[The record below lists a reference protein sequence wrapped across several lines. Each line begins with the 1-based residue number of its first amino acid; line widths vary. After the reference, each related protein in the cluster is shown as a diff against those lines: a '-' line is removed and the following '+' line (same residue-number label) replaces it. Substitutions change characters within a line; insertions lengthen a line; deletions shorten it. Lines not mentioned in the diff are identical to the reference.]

1 MRTGH
6 SDNFSFPLK
15 NRSDAMPLCRSGTC
29 GAGWKR
35 RRARAKTLTHG
46 EALPWENPETHHGMP
61 LCRGVRLRGQ
71 TKGHRMRRSEGT
83 AEGLKKPSIE
93 GTGLAMAEASKL
105 VGKAESTVRSWVR
118 SQQVNAWQDA
128 AGWWRI
134 DRNSLLAH
142 AAATAS
148 SKGSDRGIGIRHG
161 AQSEPSTYPQTT
173 PSERILTEA
182 LERERRLN
190 DELRAKLTAMEN
202 ERTQHMA
209 EMRALL
215 SKDGNGGK
223 EGVLSR
229 WIRR

>member
-1 MRTGH
+1 MG
-6 SDNFSFPLK
+6 
-15 NRSDAMPLCRSGTC
+15 
-29 GAGWKR
+29 
-35 RRARAKTLTHG
+35 
-46 EALPWENPETHHGMP
+46 
-61 LCRGVRLRGQ
+61 
-71 TKGHRMRRSEGT
+71 RSEGT
-83 AEGLKKPSIE
+83 VEGFKKPPAE
-93 GTGLAMAEASKL
+93 GTGLTMAEASKL

-118 SQQVNAWQDA
+118 SQQVSAWQDA

-148 SKGSDRGIGIRHG
+148 SKGTDRGGGVRHG
-161 AQSEPSTYPQTT
+161 AQFEASSYPQPT

-190 DELRAKLTAMEN
+190 DELRDRLTAMEN

-223 EGVLSR
+223 DGVISR